1 MGIISFFGGAIAGAP
16 FVPSSKKVVEEMI
29 LLAGDMQEKNVYD
42 LGCGDGRLVF
52 AASRKG
58 ARAIGVEISLFVA
71 TLANIRKYITGE
83 RGIIHHGSLWDENL
97 EDADIIFVY
106 LLPNMMKR
114 FAEIQVP
121 TLKKGCIIISHGF
134 ALPNNNPIHT
144 KKLSS
149 VQGRVLVYKV

>member
-1 MGIISFFGGAIAGAP
+1 MKVDKFTPPHPLNTAIL
-16 FVPSSKKVVEEMI
+16 F
-29 LLAGDMQEKNVYD
+29 
-42 LGCGDGRLVF
+42 LVF
-52 AASRKG
+52 NRLDTTKKIFEAIRQAKPPRLYVAADG
-58 ARAIGVEISLFVA
+58 ARVNVEGDVEKVQAVRNYVMQNIDWDCEVK
-71 TLANIRKYITGE
+71 TLLR
-83 RGIIHHGSLWDENL
+83 DENL

-134 ALPNNNPIHT
+134 ALPNNDPIHT